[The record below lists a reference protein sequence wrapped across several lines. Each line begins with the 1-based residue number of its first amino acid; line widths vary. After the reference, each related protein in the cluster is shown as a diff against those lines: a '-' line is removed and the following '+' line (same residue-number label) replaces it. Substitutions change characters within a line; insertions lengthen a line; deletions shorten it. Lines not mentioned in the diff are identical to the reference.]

1 LVVEVDATVALYD
14 YISTSKM
21 KGYRRHST
29 ALLSQVATSI
39 VMVEMAGGGIL
50 DMVVGT
56 RDLVDF

>member
-14 YISTSKM
+14 YSSTSKM
-21 KGYRRHST
+21 KGSRQHST